1 MTCHHCGVQL
11 REVELDGTNARR
23 LLYECRRCGAA
34 YEAVRGDGASA
45 DRLVELPRRRDDGG
59 TAAWV

>member
-1 MTCHHCGVQL
+1 MTCHHCDARLV
-11 REVELDGTNARR
+11 EVEPDSTSASR

-45 DRLVELPRRRDDGG
+45 DRLVELPRRRDANG
-59 TAAWV
+59 TAS